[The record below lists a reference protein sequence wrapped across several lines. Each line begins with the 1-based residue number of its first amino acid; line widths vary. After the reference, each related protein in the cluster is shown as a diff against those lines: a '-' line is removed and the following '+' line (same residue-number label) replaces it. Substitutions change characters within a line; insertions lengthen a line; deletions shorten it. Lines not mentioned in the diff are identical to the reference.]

1 MPGRRGRGEG
11 SIYRRADT
19 GRWIGA
25 VSIDGRRW
33 TVNGATRQEAQ
44 RKLTS
49 LQREIEQGGAL
60 GDSRQ
65 TLMQYWLGW
74 LETVKATSDASA
86 WSNHEMYAR
95 LHILPRIGTVRLGKL
110 SPQHLQD
117 FYASLANEAGLSNTT
132 IHHIHT
138 SVHKALDAAVRLG
151 LVARNVSE
159 YVDVPRKAHFEIK
172 PLTREEARTFLEMAQ
187 GERLEALYVLAL
199 ATGMRQ
205 GEMLALHWQDVDFD
219 EGAIYVRWNLR
230 HREGVFRFK
239 QPKTRK
245 SRRRIAL
252 AAQTIEALRA
262 HRTRQIEERLKAGNV
277 WQSGSQG
284 EQWNEL
290 VFCNEIGGPYIPSS
304 AVRSTFTRIL
314 RRGNLPTIRF
324 HDLRHTFATLA
335 LSARVNP
342 KVVSE
347 MLGHSTIAITL
358 DIYSHVLP
366 DMQQDAVTVMAQ
378 LLYG

>member
-1 MPGRRGRGEG
+1 MPSRRGRGEG
-11 SIYRRADT
+11 SIYRRGDD
-19 GRWIGA
+19 GRWVGA
-25 VSIDGRRW
+25 FSRDGRRW
-33 TVNGATRQEAQ
+33 TVTGATRQEAQ
-44 RKLTS
+44 RKLS
-49 LQREIEQGGAL
+49 ALVREIEQGGAL

-65 TLMQYWLGW
+65 TVAHYWTAW
-74 LETVKATSDASA
+74 LETVKATSETA
-86 WSNHEMYAR
+86 WVNHEMYT
-95 LHILPRIGTVRLGKL
+95 RIYVIPLLGKVRLARL

-117 FYASLANEAGLSNTT
+117 FYATLINETGLSSTT
-132 IHHIHT
+132 VHHLHT

-151 LVARNVSE
+151 LVPRNASE
-159 YVDVPRKAHFEIK
+159 YVDPPRKRHYEIQ
-172 PLTREEARTFLEMAQ
+172 PLTRDQVRAFLAAAA
-187 GERLEALYVLAL
+187 GERLEALYVAAL

-205 GEMLALHWQDVDFD
+205 GELLALHWADVDF
-219 EGAIYVRWNLR
+219 EECAIYVRWNVR
-230 HREGVFRFK
+230 RRDGAFHFK

-252 AAQTIEALRA
+252 APETLEYLRA
-262 HRTRQIEERLKAGNV
+262 HRTRQFAERLRAGNV
-277 WQSGSQG
+277 WEGD
-284 EQWNEL
+284 QWNHL

-314 RRGNLPTIRF
+314 RRATLPRIRF
-324 HDLRHTFATLA
+324 HDLRHTCATLA

-366 DMQQDAVTVMAQ
+366 DMQQDAVSVMAQ